1 MDLTADRKAEIL
13 RFARELVRRP
23 GFSGDEAG
31 TAEAVARQMRELGYD
46 EVEVD
51 GWGNVIGTI
60 RGAKAGPTLVFD
72 GHMDVVPIRD
82 SEAWT
87 REPYGAEVVDGE
99 LWGRGSV
106 DMKGGLAAALC
117 AAAFV
122 DRKDVAGTVLV
133 TATVAEELL
142 IGRGLGKALEGRKV
156 DALVTCE
163 PTGARALAV
172 AGVGRTTVE
181 MNVRGLAAHS
191 SRPGLG
197 DNAVYRAMGAIERI
211 RAMPRRSAA
220 PFGEE
225 VVELVEIRSRPSPG
239 NGCVPDRCWALWE
252 CRLLPG
258 ETEVSFLGRFRAA
271 LEGFDG
277 AEKIDFDV
285 GRIAVDCYT
294 GARLEYEDFLPA
306 WSTPPGSPLRA
317 LAELAL
323 ERSGI
328 DAEPIVF
335 RACTNVNVS
344 AGAMGIPSLIY
355 GPGDLA
361 RAHKPDERLAVG
373 ELELCAEVYGRMIEL
388 AGRHGAISLGDYAR

>member
-1 MDLTADRKAEIL
+1 MVLSAERKAEL
-13 RFARELVRRP
+13 LGFARELVRCP
-23 GFSGDEAG
+23 GFSGDEAKA
-31 TAEAVARQMRELGYD
+31 AEAVARRMRALGYD

-60 RGAKAGPTLVFD
+60 RGAKPGPTLVFD

-82 SEAWT
+82 SETWT
-87 REPYGAEVVDGE
+87 REPYGGEVVDGE

-122 DRKDVAGTVLV
+122 DRADIAGTVLV

-163 PTGARALAV
+163 PTGARAIAV
-172 AGVGRTTVE
+172 AGVGRATVE
-181 MNVRGLAAHS
+181 MTVRGLAAHS
-191 SRPGLG
+191 SQPRLG
-197 DNAVYRAMGAIERI
+197 DNAVYRAMGAIERV
-211 RAMPRRSAA
+211 RAMPRRSQA

-225 VVELVEIRSRPSPG
+225 VIELVELRSRPSPG
-239 NGCVPDRCWALWE
+239 NGCIPDRCWALWE

-258 ETEVSFLGRFRAA
+258 ETEASFLGRFRAA

-277 AEKIDFDV
+277 AEKVDFAI

-294 GARLEYEDFLPA
+294 GSRLEYEDFLSA
-306 WSTPPGSPLRA
+306 WSTPPESPLRA

-323 ERSGI
+323 ERLGVA
-328 DAEPIVF
+328 AEPIVF
-335 RACTNVNVS
+335 RACTNANVS
-344 AGAMGIPSLIY
+344 AGEMGIPSLIY

-373 ELELCAEVYGRMIEL
+373 ELELCAEAYGGMIEL
-388 AGRHGAISLGDYAR
+388 AGRYGTI